1 MWWLPHSIKDILD
14 ISLLAFF
21 LYYIYNVLKNSGS
34 RALFMGIITFISLWI
49 LISRVLEM
57 RLMGAILDQFVGIGA
72 LVLIIIFQEEIKKF
86 LVTIG
91 SAERWR
97 RFRRIFRLNKQEE
110 ENKRDYIAPLI
121 LACMNMAKKK
131 VGALIVI
138 EENIDISAWMFAGE
152 RFNADVN
159 ARLIETIFFTNSP
172 LHDGAMMISKGKIK
186 AAGCVL
192 PVANNSDLNKDL
204 GLRHRAALGISQKVD
219 AKVIIISEERGTIS
233 VAYHGELDHNISAEQ
248 LQEFLST

>member
-21 LYYIYNVLKNSGS
+21 LYYVYTVLKNSGS
-34 RALFMGIITFISLWI
+34 RALFMGIMTFISLWI

-97 RFRRIFRLNKQEE
+97 RVRRIFRVAKTEE
-110 ENKRDYIAPLI
+110 EYRKDYIAPLI

-138 EENIDISAWMFAGE
+138 EKNIDISSWMFAGE
-152 RFNADVN
+152 RFNAEVN

-172 LHDGAMMISKGKIK
+172 LHDGAMMISKGRIK
-186 AAGCVL
+186 SAGCVL
-192 PVANNSDLNKDL
+192 PVANNPDLNKDL

-233 VAYHGELDHNISAEQ
+233 VAYHGELEHNISAEQ
-248 LQEFLST
+248 LQDFLSA

>member
-1 MWWLPHSIKDILD
+1 MWYLPHSIKDILD
-14 ISLLAFF
+14 ITLLAVF
-21 LYYIYNVLKNSGS
+21 LYYIYYVLKNSGS
-34 RALFMGIITFISLWI
+34 RALFMGIMTFIALWI
-49 LISRVLEM
+49 LISQVLEM
-57 RLMGAILDQFVGIGA
+57 RLMGTILDRFVSIGA

-97 RFRRIFRLNKQEE
+97 KFRRLLLMNKTTDEQ
-110 ENKRDYIAPLI
+110 KLDYIAPIVLS
-121 LACMNMAKKK
+121 CMNMAKKK

-138 EENIDISAWMFAGE
+138 EKNIDISAWMFAGE
-152 RFNADVN
+152 RFDAEVN

-172 LHDGAMMISKGKIK
+172 LHDGAMMIAKGKIK

-192 PVANNSDLNKDL
+192 PVAHTPDLNKDL
-204 GLRHRAALGISQKVD
+204 GLRHRAALGLSQKVD

-233 VAYHGELDHNISAEQ
+233 LAYHGELEHNVSAEQ
-248 LQEFLST
+248 LQEFLSA

>member
-14 ISLLAFF
+14 ITLLAVF
-21 LYYIYNVLKNSGS
+21 LYYIYNILKNSGS
-34 RALFMGIITFISLWI
+34 RSLFMGIMTFISLWI
-49 LISRVLEM
+49 LISRVFEM

-97 RFRRIFRLNKQEE
+97 RFRRLFRMNKEQEE
-110 ENKRDYIAPLI
+110 DTRDYIAPLI
-121 LACMNMAKKK
+121 LACMNMAKKRI
-131 VGALIVI
+131 GALIVI
-138 EENIDISAWMFAGE
+138 EKNIDISSWMFAGE
-152 RFNADVN
+152 RFDAEVN
-159 ARLIETIFFTNSP
+159 ARLVESVFFTNSP

-192 PVANNSDLNKDL
+192 PVANNLDLNKDL

-219 AKVIIISEERGTIS
+219 AKVIIISEEQGTIS
-233 VAYHGELDHNISAEQ
+233 IAYHGELEHNITAEQ
-248 LQEFLST
+248 LQEFLTT

>member
-14 ISLLAFF
+14 ITLLAFF
-21 LYYIYNVLKNSGS
+21 LYYIYYVLKNSGS
-34 RALFMGIITFISLWI
+34 RALFMGIMTFIALWI
-49 LISRVLEM
+49 LISQVFEM
-57 RLMGAILDQFVGIGA
+57 RLMGTILDRFVSIGA

-91 SAERWR
+91 SAERWKK
-97 RFRRIFRLNKQEE
+97 FRRLFRMKKAEE
-110 ENKRDYIAPLI
+110 ERKLDYIAPI
-121 LACMNMAKKK
+121 VLACMNMAKKR

-138 EENIDISAWMFAGE
+138 EKNIDISSWMFAGE
-152 RFNADVN
+152 RFDSEVN

-172 LHDGAMMISKGKIK
+172 LHDGAMMIAKGKIK

-192 PVANNSDLNKDL
+192 PVANNPDLNKDL
-204 GLRHRAALGISQKVD
+204 GLRHRAALGLSQKVD

-233 VAYHGELDHNISAEQ
+233 LAYHGELEHNVSAEQ
-248 LQEFLST
+248 LQEFLSA

>member
-14 ISLLAFF
+14 ISILAFF

-97 RFRRIFRLNKQEE
+97 RFRRIFRLNKQEDE
-110 ENKRDYIAPLI
+110 YKQDYIAPLI

-138 EENIDISAWMFAGE
+138 EKNIDISSWMFAGE
-152 RFNADVN
+152 RFNAEVN

-172 LHDGAMMISKGKIK
+172 LHDGALMISKGKIK

-192 PVANNSDLNKDL
+192 PVANNPDLNKDL

-233 VAYHGELDHNISAEQ
+233 IAYHGELEHNISAEQ
-248 LQEFLST
+248 LQEFLSA

>member
-14 ISLLAFF
+14 ILILTFF

-34 RALFMGIITFISLWI
+34 RALFMGIMTFISLWI

-152 RFNADVN
+152 RFKADVN
-159 ARLIETIFFTNSP
+159 ARLIETIFFTNNP

-186 AAGCVL
+186 AAGCV
-192 PVANNSDLNKDL
+192 
-204 GLRHRAALGISQKVD
+204 
-219 AKVIIISEERGTIS
+219 
-233 VAYHGELDHNISAEQ
+233 
-248 LQEFLST
+248 